1 MHAIKDMTEI
11 IRTPNIENYIQEI
24 INGELVLTP
33 KNLKK
38 FSADDFINEQI
49 ARQMVLEYYFHGRTL
64 KEYELEISEL
74 AEDDEHREFLKREDD
89 EHRELLKRQVGMIH
103 QIRLMIYK
111 KFVERFGEKLWND
124 LRLEYGYTGY

>member
-1 MHAIKDMTEI
+1 MSET
-11 IRTPNIENYIQEI
+11 IRIPNIENYIQEI

-38 FSADDFINEQI
+38 FSDDDFINEQI

-64 KEYELEISEL
+64 KEYELKISEL
-74 AEDDEHREFLKREDD
+74 AEDD

-111 KFVERFGEKLWND
+111 KFVERFGGKLWDD
-124 LRLEYGYTGY
+124 LMVEYGYAGC